1 MNSEQEARRCYP
13 ICLKARSIR
22 NGSLLPLPLNYVVI
36 YSMKIL
42 SGHHPKENAM
52 PGRGGRIGGGSRGGG
67 FRAPRVSSGGS
78 KGFRLNFGNRA
89 SRVSSPV
96 SSTPSAPST
105 LGTDTSSPHHVHH
118 HRPWFRNRLPGA
130 WQTGWRFVGVL
141 VALFVFGMCACVA
154 LGFALQAM
162 GYGG

>member
-1 MNSEQEARRCYP
+1 
-13 ICLKARSIR
+13 
-22 NGSLLPLPLNYVVI
+22 
-36 YSMKIL
+36 
-42 SGHHPKENAM
+42 M

-105 LGTDTSSPHHVHH
+105 LGTDTSSPHHVYH
-118 HRPWFRNRLPGA
+118 HRTWFRNRLPGA
-130 WQTGWRFVGVL
+130 WGTGWRFVGVL